1 MVVALFVGLII
12 AAILGPIVKLFRKV
26 MPQALAVALG
36 IVTLLAVL
44 AAIVAFI
51 ATSVSGQWESLAAQF
66 GDGVGDIQRW
76 LEGPPFNIQSGDF
89 SVWFDNARQWVLDNR
104 GNLAAGVVGSAGRVL
119 EIVAVLALAVFS
131 AVCFLGGEPESGI
144 GRFGYCHSQ
153 LGHELT
159 VPDTLRGAASPGT
172 PAELSSSRHVTRSS
186 SAFCCLS

>member
-1 MVVALFVGLII
+1 MGALAFVIISLVAQLELVVVALFVGLII

-89 SVWFDNARQWVLDNR
+89 SVWFDNAR
-104 GNLAAGVVGSAGRVL
+104 
-119 EIVAVLALAVFS
+119 
-131 AVCFLGGEPESGI
+131 
-144 GRFGYCHSQ
+144 
-153 LGHELT
+153 
-159 VPDTLRGAASPGT
+159 
-172 PAELSSSRHVTRSS
+172 
-186 SAFCCLS
+186 